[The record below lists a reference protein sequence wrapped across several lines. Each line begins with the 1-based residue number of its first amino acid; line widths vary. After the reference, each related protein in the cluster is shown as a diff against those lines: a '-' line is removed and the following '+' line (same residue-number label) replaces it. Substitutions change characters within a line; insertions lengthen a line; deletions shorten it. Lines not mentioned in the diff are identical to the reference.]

1 MRSSKKVN
9 ILLIPIDNRPVCYDF
24 AVSICS
30 IAEDINLFIPPR
42 EILGS
47 LLSYADVDSL
57 FRWVKSLDVKIDYS
71 ICCLDTIAYGGLI
84 ASRRVGSSK
93 EEILERVD
101 LFISLLRE
109 KSSKIFGFSSIMRI
123 SNNNINEEEKEYWNQ
138 YGKQIFDYSY
148 NFHKNGIEPIHVI
161 PDEILTDYLNT
172 RERNFGINKHYLS
185 SELDFL
191 VYSRDDTSK
200 YGLNVKEG
208 EELQTLINEN
218 HSNAMVLSGA
228 DEIWAGLIARA
239 YSDFHQQHVS
249 FNAVYNHS
257 NAESVITRY
266 DGVSI
271 KETFCSYLRMTN
283 STESK
288 DEDISLIVNAPLKIQ
303 DDLALGIFEDEKFS
317 HIFKFDKLKNYAIAD
332 VRYANGADDEF
343 VSKCVVDVSAD
354 MKHFFGYAGWNTTAN
369 SMGSVMSVAVIKF
382 IAERND
388 NFNEKE
394 FKKLMFVRFAD
405 DWGYQ
410 ANIRQMLRCGD
421 SRSCSELF
429 RPYISKITS
438 YLDMKVPDI
447 EFYFPWNRTFEIGIV
462 LK

>member
-24 AVSICS
+24 AISMCS
-30 IAEDINLFIPPR
+30 IARDINLFIPPR

-47 LLSYADVDSL
+47 LFSYADVDSIY
-57 FRWVKSLDVKIDYS
+57 RWLKNLNVEIDYS

-84 ASRRVGSSK
+84 ASRRIELS
-93 EEILERVD
+93 EQDILKRVN
-101 LFISLLRE
+101 LFISLLKE
-109 KSSKIFGFSSIMRI
+109 KSSKFFGFSSIMRI

-161 PDEILTDYLNT
+161 PDEILTDYIKT
-172 RERNFGINKHYLS
+172 RNRNFCINKHYLS
-185 SELDFL
+185 SGLDFL

-208 EELQTLINEN
+208 EELQVLIDEN
-218 HSNAMVLSGA
+218 HVDAMVLSGA

-239 YSDFHQQHVS
+239 YSDFHHQQIS
-249 FNAVYNHS
+249 FNTIYNHS

-271 KETFCSYLRMTN
+271 KETFYSYLRMTN
-283 STESK
+283 SIESEN
-288 DEDISLIVNAPLKIQ
+288 EDISLVVNAPLKIQ
-303 DDLALGIFEDEKFS
+303 DDLALGIFEDEKFT
-317 HIFKFDKLKNYAIAD
+317 HIFKFDKSKNYAIAD

-343 VSKCVVDVSAD
+343 VSKCVVDVPTD
-354 MKHFFGYAGWNTTAN
+354 MRQFFGYAGWNTTAN
-369 SMGSVMSVAVIKF
+369 SMGSVISVAVIKF
-382 IAERND
+382 IAERNN

-410 ANIRQMLRCGD
+410 ANIRKMLRCGD
-421 SRSCSELF
+421 KRSCSELF
-429 RPYISKITS
+429 SPYISKIAN
-438 YLDMKVPDI
+438 YLDMKVTDI
-447 EFYFPWNRTFEIGIV
+447 AFYFPWDRTFEIGIV